1 LPDRCALIP
10 RFWRFPVI
18 EKAVFINREDV
29 IAAIDAV
36 TFSKMLIHLLHLSL
50 MVDSGKYRWLENPRI
65 FIVI

>member
-1 LPDRCALIP
+1 MDRCALIL

-50 MVDSGKYRWLENPRI
+50 MVDSGIAPQIDNQIQL
-65 FIVI
+65 